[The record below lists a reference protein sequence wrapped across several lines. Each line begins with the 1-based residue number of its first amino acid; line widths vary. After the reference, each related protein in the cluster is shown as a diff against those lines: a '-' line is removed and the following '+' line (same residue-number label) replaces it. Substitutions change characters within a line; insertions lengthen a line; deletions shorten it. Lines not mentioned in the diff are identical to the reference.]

1 MNHIPATSGL
11 NRLVAGRGHAK
22 KETGRE
28 GASNTDPALTETA
41 YLKEASNGC

>member
-11 NRLVAGRGHAK
+11 NRLGAGREHAK

-28 GASNTDPALTETA
+28 GVGSTDPALTETD
-41 YLKEASNGC
+41 LMRRSSNGC